1 MKFVLLCM
9 SLVILAFCQFSKR
22 PEDCVEGQ
30 KIVTRRMKTDTSY
43 RIRYRCLCPIDFVS
57 WRCLDHRQ
65 IKCLL
70 TPRKITPEK
79 IN

>member
-30 KIVTRRMKTDTSY
+30 KIVTRRMKTDT
-43 RIRYRCLCPIDFVS
+43 
-57 WRCLDHRQ
+57 
-65 IKCLL
+65 
-70 TPRKITPEK
+70 
-79 IN
+79 